1 LPHFNQLNSATVGAV
16 PSPGV
21 AMGDAINWFEDV
33 AQNKLPAG
41 YNHDYMGEAR
51 QFVTEGSALYA
62 TFGLALA
69 IIFLVLAIQF
79 ESLRD
84 PIVIM
89 VSVPL
94 AVCGALIA
102 LAWGTASMNIYSQVG
117 LITLV

>member
-1 LPHFNQLNSATVGAV
+1 NSATVGAV
-16 PSPGV
+16 TGPGV
-21 AMGDAINWFEDV
+21 SMGDAVNWFENIS
-33 AQNKLPAG
+33 QTKLPAG
-41 YNHDYMGEAR
+41 YNHDYMGESR

-94 AVCGALIA
+94 
-102 LAWGTASMNIYSQVG
+102 
-117 LITLV
+117 